1 LSKKNHCPKRTIVK
15 KNIGNKGRFL
25 SKIHQQLSTTFNN
38 VQQRSTTSI
47 SYPSFLH
54 PNASAAADR
63 FELFDTVGRVE
74 VGDGDTA
81 PEKWR
86 KKARMD
92 RSGHVMSTT
101 SKIKDE

>member
-15 KNIGNKGRFL
+15 KKYRQQR
-25 SKIHQQLSTTFNN
+25 KILVKNTSTTFNNFQQRSTTFNN
-38 VQQRSTTSI
+38 VQQRSTTSTT
-47 SYPSFLH
+47 YPSFLH

-81 PEKWR
+81 PEK
-86 KKARMD
+86 
-92 RSGHVMSTT
+92 
-101 SKIKDE
+101 

>member
-1 LSKKNHCPKRTIVK
+1 LSKKNHCPKRTIVQK
-15 KNIGNKGRFL
+15 KYRQQR
-25 SKIHQQLSTTFNN
+25 KILVKNTSTTFNN
-38 VQQRSTTSI
+38 FQQRSTTSI

-81 PEKWR
+81 PEKW
-86 KKARMD
+86 KKKRRMD
-92 RSGHVMSTT
+92 RSGHAMSTT

>member
-1 LSKKNHCPKRTIVK
+1 LSKKNHCPKRTIVQK
-15 KNIGNKGRFL
+15 KYRQQR
-25 SKIHQQLSTTFNN
+25 KILVKNTSTTFNN